1 MVVCCEVEVVK
12 QTDEWK
18 GGADSDGE
26 QVRSEFLWSCSE
38 ESKNCSKWMYI
49 TIGST

>member
-18 GGADSDGE
+18 GGADSDEE
-26 QVRSEFLWSCSE
+26 QVRNDFLWSCSE
-38 ESKNCSKWMYI
+38 ESKNWSKWMYI